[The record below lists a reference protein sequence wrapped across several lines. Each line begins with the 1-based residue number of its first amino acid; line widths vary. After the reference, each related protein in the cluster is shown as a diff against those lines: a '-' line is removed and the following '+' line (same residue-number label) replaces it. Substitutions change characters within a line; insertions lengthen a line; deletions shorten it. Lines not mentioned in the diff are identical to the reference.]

1 MSLSSEVIV
10 DEPEAL
16 GFWNRLSSAV
26 VSASI
31 PFWLLYGSVALF
43 ASLNPGTTVYYSTPT
58 PWQIIDGFAG
68 PTMIV
73 VLGVLLIGYPVERF
87 WVRAHDRVLTAAG
100 KYALLFSVLLVAG
113 FILGVLTPGFGG
125 AVVFSLIFITTGI
138 TATVG
143 RLLYPIMVR
152 AKFAMYVAAGVIASF
167 VLMSLVHGAFSSLGV
182 LAAM

>member
-1 MSLSSEVIV
+1 MSLSSEVIT

-31 PFWLLYGSVALF
+31 TFWLLYCSVALF
-43 ASLNPGTTVYYSTPT
+43 TSLNPGNTVYYSTPT
-58 PWQIIDGFAG
+58 PLQIIDGFAG

-73 VLGVLLIGYPVERF
+73 ILGVLLIGYPVERF
-87 WVRAHDRVLTAAG
+87 WVSSKDNGPAAAG
-100 KYALLFSVLLVAG
+100 KYALLFSVLLVVG
-113 FILGVLTPGFGG
+113 FILGMLTPGFGG
-125 AVVFSLIFITTGI
+125 AVFFSLIFITTGI

-143 RLLYPIMVR
+143 RLIYPILVR

-167 VLMSLVHGAFSSLGV
+167 VLMSLIHGTLRSLGV